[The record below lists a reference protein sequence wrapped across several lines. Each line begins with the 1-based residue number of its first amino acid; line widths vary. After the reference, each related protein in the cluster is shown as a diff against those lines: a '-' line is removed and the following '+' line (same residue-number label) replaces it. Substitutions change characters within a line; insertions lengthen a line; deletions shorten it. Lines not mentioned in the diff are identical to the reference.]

1 MRHLWRELRRRKL
14 GMAGGIVLL
23 LVATAALAAPALAP
37 FPPKK
42 LAVESRLSPPGPVH
56 LLGTDHLGRDVLSRI
71 LYGSR
76 TSLWV
81 GGVVA
86 LVSAI
91 LGLVVGLLSGY
102 FPRLDMVLMRITD
115 GMMAFPAILLA
126 LAIVAATGPSAY
138 NVIVALTLV
147 YSPRVGRVVRAAVL
161 TVRNLEYVL
170 AIEAMGGRP
179 VRILIRHILPNVLA
193 PALVQIS
200 IIFAYAVLAEAGL
213 SFLGVGVPPEEPTW
227 GNIMA
232 EGRHYLQKAPWI
244 TLFAGAAISVTVLGI
259 NLIGDALRDA
269 FDPRLRGG
277 Y

>member
-1 MRHLWRELRRRKL
+1 
-14 GMAGGIVLL
+14 MAGGIVLL